1 MMTPREDAAFEPP
14 ASEAEPLTF
23 AQTEDGDDN

>member
-1 MMTPREDAAFEPP
+1 MTPREDAALEPP

-23 AQTEDGDDN
+23 AQTEDGDEV